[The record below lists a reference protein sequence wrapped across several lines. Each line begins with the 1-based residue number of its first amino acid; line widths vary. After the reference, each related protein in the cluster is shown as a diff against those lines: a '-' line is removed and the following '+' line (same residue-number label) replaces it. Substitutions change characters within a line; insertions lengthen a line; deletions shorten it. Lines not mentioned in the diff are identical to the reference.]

1 MKDKFEVIVGPGG
14 VIEGIYQDGLA
25 EALGA
30 ETREVKRA
38 SLVEW
43 EDIKV
48 AQGWTVRAAHN
59 PKRAIRM
66 TFGSPLKLLVSDSDV
81 AGNVAVFISREMALE
96 YEQKFFWEL
105 MEKA

>member
-1 MKDKFEVIVGPGG
+1 MKDQFEVIVGPGG
-14 VIEGIYQDGLA
+14 TVEGIYQDGLA

-30 ETREVKRA
+30 ETKEVRRA

-59 PKRAIRM
+59 PKLAIRM
-66 TFGSPLKLLVSDSDV
+66 SFDPPLHLLVTDSSV
-81 AGNVAVFISREMALE
+81 VGNVAVFISREMALE

-105 MEKA
+105 MER